1 MLLVTLAVSCA
12 LDEQAGG
19 EAPPL
24 LLAASFTDEF
34 HVGDQPS
41 HRLFV
46 DITSMAFAPDGR
58 LVVLDREESA
68 VTIFDIDGA
77 EVARWGNQ
85 GDGPGEFR
93 EPPSELALSR
103 DGRVA
108 VQSFRRVDVLTLD
121 GKPIG
126 SHLLDTVN
134 VREIAFDGRGDVVGR
149 VERPEA
155 RDNRREHIMRLTDRE
170 LLWSAPPLPPMVDF
184 EISPPHLE
192 FVFLGMG
199 RIAAG
204 RSDEYDLTVLDANT
218 GRKLGSINRDVALR
232 TPSEAYLDALREEM
246 RADFQ
251 GEITPRI
258 SAALE
263 QMPHA
268 ERFPVVTG
276 GFAGP
281 PGGRTVW
288 IRRGMGVGDPL
299 APPPQPGGGRRF
311 PLYDL
316 FDGDSYEYLGTVEIP
331 DGITLMAGDATRVAG
346 RHRDE
351 LGVHSVRVLRV
362 EVAIFAARP
371 TLGATDSRPRDP

>member
-1 MLLVTLAVSCA
+1 
-12 LDEQAGG
+12 
-19 EAPPL
+19 
-24 LLAASFTDEF
+24 
-34 HVGDQPS
+34 
-41 HRLFV
+41 
-46 DITSMAFAPDGR
+46 
-58 LVVLDREESA
+58 
-68 VTIFDIDGA
+68 
-77 EVARWGNQ
+77 
-85 GDGPGEFR
+85 
-93 EPPSELALSR
+93 
-103 DGRVA
+103 
-108 VQSFRRVDVLTLD
+108 
-121 GKPIG
+121 
-126 SHLLDTVN
+126 
-134 VREIAFDGRGDVVGR
+134 
-149 VERPEA
+149 
-155 RDNRREHIMRLTDRE
+155 
-170 LLWSAPPLPPMVDF
+170 MVDF

-218 GRKLGSINRDVALR
+218 GRKLGSINRDVTLR
-232 TPSEAYLDALREEM
+232 TPSEAYLEGLREEV
-246 RADFQ
+246 RADLQ

-299 APPPQPGGGRRF
+299 APPPQPSWSF
-311 PLYDL
+311 LLYDL
-316 FDGDSYEYLGTVEIP
+316 FDGDSYEYRGTVEIP

-371 TLGATDSRPRDP
+371 TPGATDSQPRDP